1 MTEQERREAVAAVAV
16 HERQVKA
23 AQVKVDGAQAKVDK
37 FEDHLKA
44 IKDDLKRAK
53 QELADEEK
61 QLVEVKKRADE
72 VLAEG
77 PVTIT
82 GVEVRAYA
90 GVAQASVEGKG
101 GNS

>member
-16 HERQVKA
+16 HERQVEA

-44 IKDDLKRAK
+44 IRDDLKRAK
-53 QELADEEK
+53 HELADEEK